1 MNGIG
6 IDVCKAML
14 DVAVHCGPFA
24 RFHNTPAGHRKL
36 LSWLARQ
43 EAGQVALEASGGYE
57 QRVLDALF
65 DAGHRV
71 VRANAQRCHAFAT
84 AIGLPAKTDRLDAIN
99 LACMAATLELRAYQ
113 PMESWR
119 RKLREFVRARQ
130 QLVDLATSA
139 QNQLEQVTDTSLC
152 RVLQANIAQMKKTC
166 VILEKHIAE
175 QVGQQPQLE
184 ALRAFKGVG
193 AILQAVIASYL
204 PELGRLD
211 GKAIAKLVGLAPIA
225 HDSGKMRGLRQIRG
239 GRIEVRNV
247 LYMACLSAIQHEP
260 RIREFYRSLRVRGK
274 PGKVAV
280 VAAMR
285 KMLVIL
291 NARARDALAGESQA
305 IPA

>member
-6 IDVCKAML
+6 IDVCKAIL
-14 DVAVHCGPFA
+14 DVAVHHGACM

-36 LSWLARQ
+36 VAWLSTQ
-43 EAGQVALEASGGYE
+43 QAGQIVLEASGGYE

-71 VRANAQRCHAFAT
+71 VRADARRCHTFAA

-99 LACMAATLELRAYQ
+99 LACMAQTLELRPYQ
-113 PMESWR
+113 PMGPWR
-119 RKLREFVRARQ
+119 RRLREFVRARQ
-130 QLVDLATSA
+130 QLVELTTSA
-139 QNQLEQVTDTSLC
+139 HNQLEQVTDTRLR

-166 VILEKHIAE
+166 VRLEQQIAE
-175 QVGQQPQLE
+175 QVRQQPQLE
-184 ALRAFKGVG
+184 TMRLFKGVG
-193 AILQAVIASYL
+193 ATLQAVIASYL
-204 PELGRLD
+204 PELGTLD
-211 GKAIAKLVGLAPIA
+211 GKAIAKLVGVAPIA
-225 HDSGKMRGLRQIRG
+225 HDSGKMRGLRRIQG

-260 RIREFYRSLRVRGK
+260 RIREFYRSLRLRGK

-291 NARARDALAGESQA
+291 NARARDAQA
-305 IPA
+305 ADAQTVPT